1 MSKLTAT
8 MSMSLDG
15 FIAGPNDSVEQ
26 GLGENGERLHEWL
39 ADLASFHEHHG
50 GTGGEHNPDSDLL
63 EAVFQQT
70 GAVVM
75 GRRLFD
81 LAVDAWGP
89 NPPFRVPVFVVTH
102 RGREPLARE
111 GGTTFYFVTDGIE
124 SALRQ
129 ATAAA
134 GDKNVAVGGGA
145 NIIQQYLRAGLLD
158 EIQVELV
165 PLLLGAG
172 KRLFDQLG
180 PEPIDLE
187 ITRVIPSRR
196 VTHLLYR
203 VVK

>member
-39 ADLASFHEHHG
+39 ADLASFHERHG
-50 GTGGEHNPDSDLL
+50 ATGGEHNPDSDLL
-63 EAVFQQT
+63 EAAFQQT

-89 NPPFRVPVFVVTH
+89 NPPFQVPVFVVTH

-129 ATAAA
+129 ATSAA